1 MASGSKEHTV
11 FTTNELGGKPGQTES
26 QKKAKGAEVGGG
38 GSILSAYPQDNVHGV
53 DLPNCTGDSMG
64 GSVTNLSHS
73 LTGAS
78 AVQRSKGKP
87 ENSGI

>member
-38 GSILSAYPQDNVHGV
+38 GSILSAYP
-53 DLPNCTGDSMG
+53 
-64 GSVTNLSHS
+64 
-73 LTGAS
+73 
-78 AVQRSKGKP
+78 
-87 ENSGI
+87 